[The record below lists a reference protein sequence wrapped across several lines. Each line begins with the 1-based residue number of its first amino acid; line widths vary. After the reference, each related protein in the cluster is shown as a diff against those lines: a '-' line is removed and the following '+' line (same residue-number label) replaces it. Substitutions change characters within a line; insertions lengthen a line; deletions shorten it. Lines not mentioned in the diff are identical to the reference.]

1 MPSVPN
7 CTQPLEAVEL
17 EQSDALVCGRTAI
30 QLMFQFQPVALLGVR
45 PGQYTYVRK
54 PVALIEYSADP
65 PSLSQVREPARL
77 LEMIGALVKPH
88 PDKSMSR

>member
-1 MPSVPN
+1 M
-7 CTQPLEAVEL
+7 
-17 EQSDALVCGRTAI
+17 

-54 PVALIEYSADP
+54 PVALIEYSTDP
-65 PSLSQVREPARL
+65 PRAVQRLAEPARL

>member
-1 MPSVPN
+1 MG
-7 CTQPLEAVEL
+7 C
-17 EQSDALVCGRTAI
+17 AI
-30 QLMFQFQPVALLGVR
+30 QLMFQFQPVALLGVM

-65 PSLSQVREPARL
+65 PCAVQRLAEPARL
-77 LEMIGALVKPH
+77 LEMIGVLVKPH

>member
-1 MPSVPN
+1 MCDPVDVPV
-7 CTQPLEAVEL
+7 PAGRLARR
-17 EQSDALVCGRTAI
+17 DARL
-30 QLMFQFQPVALLGVR
+30 

-54 PVALIEYSADP
+54 PVALIEYSTDP
-65 PSLSQVREPARL
+65 PRAVQRLAEPARL